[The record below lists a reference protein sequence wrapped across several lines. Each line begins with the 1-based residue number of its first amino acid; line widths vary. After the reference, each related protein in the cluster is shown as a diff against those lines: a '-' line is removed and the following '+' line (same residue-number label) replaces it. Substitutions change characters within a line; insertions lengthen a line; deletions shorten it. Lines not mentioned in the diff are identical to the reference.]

1 MFDDAALHGIS
12 IVVAGAGL
20 AGLTAALDLR
30 ERGALVT
37 VVEARDRVGGRVW
50 TIRDGFRGK
59 QHAEAGGDL
68 IDEGQH
74 AILDL
79 AGQLG
84 VKPVRILRTGFAAVR
99 QGANPAAPHVA
110 GRAGESWIK
119 LRERLEPLIRRYDV
133 VEGREE
139 SPIVRTMARTSVA
152 EWLARTGA
160 GPDLHAAARSLRG
173 FFLADPEDLS
183 LLALV
188 DELASE
194 VPGRG
199 KMFRI
204 SGGNDQLATRAAA
217 VLGDRVRL
225 RTIVQAVNQFEGNL
239 QVTVSTEEGEA
250 AIPAHYAVLA
260 VPATVVQ
267 DIQFRPDLP
276 ALQRDAFHRLK
287 YGRATKSMLQFT
299 RRFWR
304 SFGRSRAYGT
314 DLPIGAIWEANEEQR
329 GREGILTVLAGGK
342 ASDETRG
349 ILAAGG
355 PEALAAR
362 LDWLGRRET
371 ELIAARVVSWE
382 DDPWA
387 RGGYAY
393 FDPDYDPALRSWLAR
408 PHGRVVFAGEHTSL
422 KWQGYMN
429 GAVESGLR
437 ASAEVL
443 LLAAGHPPPAD
454 EAAPGDAATG
464 RKPKRDGRG

>member
-1 MFDDAALHGIS
+1 MFDDATVRGVS

-50 TIRDGFRGK
+50 TVREGFTGG

-68 IDEGQH
+68 IDEGQD
-74 AILDL
+74 AILAL
-79 AGQLG
+79 AEKLD

-99 QGANPAAPHVA
+99 QGEDPDRPQVV
-110 GRAGESWIK
+110 GRAGGSWLK
-119 LRERLEPLIRRYDV
+119 LREELKPLIRRYCL
-133 VEGREE
+133 VEGRDE
-139 SPIVRTMARTSVA
+139 SPIVQAMARTSVA
-152 EWLARTGA
+152 QWLDRARA
-160 GPDLHAAARSLRG
+160 GSDVRAAARSLRG

-188 DELASE
+188 DELASD

-204 SGGNDQLATRAAA
+204 AGGNDQLATRVAAI
-217 VLGDRVRL
+217 LGDRVRL
-225 RTIVQAVNQFEGNL
+225 RTVCQAVTQSDGGV
-239 QVTVSTEEGEA
+239 QVTAATAGGEET
-250 AIPAHYAVLA
+250 IPADYAVIA
-260 VPATVVQ
+260 VPATVVRG
-267 DIQFRPDLP
+267 IRFSPDLP

-287 YGRATKSMLQFT
+287 YGRATKSLLQFR

-304 SFGRSRAYGT
+304 SLGRSRAYGT

-329 GREGILTVLAGGK
+329 GREGILTVLAGGE
-342 ASDETRG
+342 ASHETKD
-349 ILAAGG
+349 ILKAGG
-355 PEALAAR
+355 PEGLAAR
-362 LDWLGRRET
+362 LDWLGRRDT
-371 ELIAARVVSWE
+371 ELIAAHVVSWE

-387 RGGYAY
+387 LGGYAY
-393 FDPDYDPALRSWLAR
+393 FDPGYDPALRAWLAR

-437 ASAEVL
+437 ASAEVQV
-443 LLAAGHPPPAD
+443 LAAGNPPQAD
-454 EAAPGDAATG
+454 EAAPGHAATG
-464 RKPKRDGRG
+464 RDPIRYGP

>member
-1 MFDDAALHGIS
+1 MFDDEALQGVS
-12 IVVAGAGL
+12 VVVAGAGL
-20 AGLTAALDLR
+20 AGLSAALDLH

-37 VVEARDRVGGRVW
+37 AVEARNRVGGRVW
-50 TIRDGFRGK
+50 TIREGFRGR

-68 IDEGQH
+68 IDDGQH

-79 AGQLG
+79 AEKLG
-84 VKPVRILRTGFAAVR
+84 LKPVRILRTGFAAVR
-99 QGANPAAPHVA
+99 QGATPAAPEIV
-110 GRAGESWIK
+110 GRAGESWLK
-119 LRERLEPLIRRYDV
+119 LRERLEPLIRRYCL
-133 VEGREE
+133 VEGRDE
-139 SPIVRTMARTSVA
+139 SPVARAMARTSVA
-152 EWLARTGA
+152 EWLDRTGA
-160 GPDLHAAARSLRG
+160 GVDLRAAARSLRG

-204 SGGNDQLATRAAA
+204 SGGNDQLAARAAA

-225 RTIVQAVNQFEGNL
+225 RTVVQAVTQTDRGVKVAVETEGG
-239 QVTVSTEEGEA
+239 EEA
-250 AIPAHYAVLA
+250 VPADYAVIA
-260 VPATVVQ
+260 VPATVVP
-267 DIQFRPDLP
+267 DIRFSPDLP
-276 ALQRDAFHRLK
+276 TRQRDAFRRLK
-287 YGRATKSMLQFT
+287 YGSATKSLLQFT

-304 SFGRSRAYGT
+304 TFGRSRAYGT

-342 ASDETRG
+342 ASRETKG
-349 ILAAGG
+349 ILRAGG
-355 PEALAAR
+355 TEALAAR
-362 LDWLGRRET
+362 LDWLGRRDT
-371 ELIAARVVSWE
+371 ELIAAHVVSWD

-393 FDPDYDPALRSWLAR
+393 FDPDYDPAFRSWLAR

-443 LLAAGHPPPAD
+443 FLASGNPPSA
-454 EAAPGDAATG
+454 ESAP
-464 RKPKRDGRG
+464 